1 MHMDIDITG
10 KVIVVT
16 GAAQGIGRALA
27 VGLAAEGARVGVLAR
42 DRKRAQDVVDELP
55 GTGFAL
61 EADVGDEAA
70 VAAAAAEVDAVAGR
84 LDGLINNAG
93 WMPGPHRVLDMDTAV
108 LERVLRSNLVGSFL
122 TTKHFAPLMVRGGG
136 GRIIYMSS
144 IGAVQSTPGGSAY
157 SASKAGINMLANVV
171 HQELA
176 DDGVRTVAI
185 APGLTVT
192 PGMREIVSDAHVEH
206 VRANYPGGRLGEP
219 EDLVGLTAFL
229 CSSLADHLSGT
240 VITVRPAVT
249 RSAPDRPARSAAA
262 TR

>member
-1 MHMDIDITG
+1 MRIDLTG
-10 KVIVVT
+10 KVIVIT

-42 DRKRAQDVVDELP
+42 DRGRAQAVADELP
-55 GTGFAL
+55 GAFAL

-70 VAAAAAEVDAVAGR
+70 VAAAAAEVDATAGR
-84 LDGLINNAG
+84 LDGLVNNAG

-136 GRIIYMSS
+136 GRIIYLSS
-144 IGAVQSTPGGSAY
+144 IGAVQSTAGGSAY
-157 SASKAGINMLANVV
+157 SAAKAGINMLANVV

-176 DDGVRTVAI
+176 DDGIRTVAV

-192 PGMREIVSDAHVEH
+192 PGMRDIVSDEHIEH
-206 VRANYPGGRLGEP
+206 VRANYPGGRIGEP

-229 CSSLADHLSGT
+229 CSDLAEHLSGT

-249 RSAPDRPARSAAA
+249 RPAPDRPAPSAAA